1 MRNPQTNRAKLPP
14 LATLPAFSIAARTGS
29 LTLAARELHLTPGAI
44 SRQIK
49 SLEEALGVQLFHR
62 GHNAISLTDAGRQY
76 LIHVN
81 AALATLENGT
91 CALLPD
97 RVRLVIQAPITLA
110 RRWLIPR
117 LGAYL
122 QENPSV
128 DLNIQSL
135 ALGASDVPDVT
146 VSYKR
151 GSDESR
157 FPSAFLLDRTVAVCS
172 PLLIGSLAKTVTP
185 GALLGLPIL
194 LDTADAWSWQRWCEA
209 AGIAFQPRSGSLTFD
224 TDEASID
231 ACMTGLGV
239 GQASPSL
246 IEREL
251 RDGQLIQLCPA
262 INPIVGA
269 YEIAGQ
275 APTERAAGFDR
286 WLQTWRT
293 DAARSDSAT
302 VPSSERGIS
311 QFG

>member
-1 MRNPQTNRAKLPP
+1 M
-14 LATLPAFSIAARTGS
+14 GS

-49 SLEEALGVQLFHR
+49 SLEDALGVQLFHR
-62 GHNAISLTDAGRQY
+62 KHNAISLTDAGRQY

-91 CALLPD
+91 RALLPD

-128 DLNIQSL
+128 DLSIQSL

-146 VSYKR
+146 VTYAR
-151 GSDESR
+151 GVEAAQ

-172 PLLIGSLAKTVTP
+172 PLLIGSAAKTATP
-185 GALLGLPIL
+185 ETLLGLPVL
-194 LDTADAWSWQRWCEA
+194 LDTADAWSWRRWCEA
-209 AGIAFQPRSGSLTFD
+209 ADIPFQPRSGSITFD

-231 ACMTGLGV
+231 ACMSGLGI

-251 RDGQLIQLCPA
+251 REGQLILLCPEL
-262 INPIVGA
+262 NPIVGA
-269 YEIAGQ
+269 YGIAGATPSSQ
-275 APTERAAGFDR
+275 ATGFAL
-286 WLQTWRT
+286 WLQAWRE
-293 DAARSDSAT
+293 
-302 VPSSERGIS
+302 P
-311 QFG
+311 

>member
-1 MRNPQTNRAKLPP
+1 MRNPQSNRTKLPP

-29 LTLAARELHLTPGAI
+29 LTLTARELHLTPGAI

-49 SLEEALGVQLFHR
+49 FLEDTLGVQLFHR
-62 GHNAISLTDAGRQY
+62 RHNAISLTDAGRQY

-91 CALLPD
+91 RALLPD
-97 RVRLVIQAPITLA
+97 RVRLVVQAPITLA

-128 DLNIQSL
+128 DLSIQSL
-135 ALGASDVPDVT
+135 ALGASDLPDVT
-146 VSYKR
+146 VTYTR
-151 GSDESR
+151 GVDAAR

-172 PLLIGSLAKTVTP
+172 PLLIGSVAKTVAP
-185 GALLGLPIL
+185 EALLDLPIL
-194 LDTADAWSWQRWCEA
+194 LDTADAWSWRRWCEA
-209 AGIAFQPRSGSLTFD
+209 ADITFQPRSGSITFD

-231 ACMTGLGV
+231 ACITGLGI

-251 RDGQLIQLCPA
+251 REGQLILLCPS
-262 INPIVGA
+262 INPIVGG
-269 YEIAGQ
+269 YEIAG
-275 APTERAAGFDR
+275 PTPAGRTAGFDQ
-286 WLQTWRT
+286 WLQTWRG
-293 DAARSDSAT
+293 R
-302 VPSSERGIS
+302 
-311 QFG
+311 

>member
-1 MRNPQTNRAKLPP
+1 MRNPQSTRAKLPP

-62 GHNAISLTDAGRQY
+62 GHNTISLTDAGRQY
-76 LIHVN
+76 LTHVN
-81 AALATLENGT
+81 AALATIDNGT
-91 CALLPD
+91 RALLPD

-122 QENPSV
+122 QENPNV

-146 VSYKR
+146 VTYRR
-151 GSDESR
+151 GADEAR
-157 FPSAFLLDRTVAVCS
+157 FASAF
-172 PLLIGSLAKTVTP
+172 
-185 GALLGLPIL
+185 L
-194 LDTADAWSWQRWCEA
+194 LDTADAWSWRRWCA
-209 AGIAFQPRSGSLTFD
+209 AADIAFQPRGGSITFD

-231 ACMTGLGV
+231 ACMTGLGI

-251 RDGQLIQLCPA
+251 REGQLIMLCPN

-269 YEIAGQ
+269 YEMAGST
-275 APTERAAGFDR
+275 PTGLAAGFNQ
-286 WLQTWRT
+286 WLLTWRE
-293 DAARSDSAT
+293 S
-302 VPSSERGIS
+302 
-311 QFG
+311 